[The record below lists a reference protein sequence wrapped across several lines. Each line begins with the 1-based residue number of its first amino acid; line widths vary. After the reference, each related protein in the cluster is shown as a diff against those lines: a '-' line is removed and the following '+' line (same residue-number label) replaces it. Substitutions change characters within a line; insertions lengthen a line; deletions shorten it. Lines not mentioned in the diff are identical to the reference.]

1 MPGDDGVLY
10 LVPADIVEAWR
21 SQFRQ
26 DAADHPEANYA
37 RRADA
42 DLRRTVT
49 DVPSDVREQAAEAAD
64 KLGRYLN
71 ARKLRDAPPPPAI
84 PPPPE
89 EALLLPPDPALERP
103 RPRRTLPTP
112 PAQGAR
118 PRRPLGTPT
127 GPPAPRG
134 VKRRR
139 LDMYGRATA
148 TAADDDD
155 DDDEVE
161 LFDQEVFHQ
170 LLPTIRPKA
179 REMLRRIRQARP
191 PGVTF
196 GPGLGR
202 VFVDGRAIPD
212 MGYLLNDALGTRL
225 RARSADSPGY
235 NAFMRLIE
243 GSQVPTRMLSLPYQ
257 SRAVLRHM
265 SEDGEV
271 GEELEVWRSARS
283 PRGIKRPG
291 ARSVVASWVNPPR

>member
-49 DVPSDVREQAAEAAD
+49 DVPSNVREQAAEAAD

-71 ARKLRDAPPPPAI
+71 ARKLRDAPPPPAV

-89 EALLLPPDPALERP
+89 EALLLPPDPALPQRA
-103 RPRRTLPTP
+103 P
-112 PAQGAR
+112 PALDAR
-118 PRRPLGTPT
+118 PPPT
-127 GPPAPRG
+127 APPAPRG

-155 DDDEVE
+155 DDDDDDEVE

-170 LLPTIRPKA
+170 LLPTLRSKA
-179 REMLRRIRQARP
+179 REMLRRIRRARP

-202 VFVDGRAIPD
+202 VYVDGRAIPD

-225 RARSADSPGY
+225 RARSAGSPGY

-271 GEELEVWRSARS
+271 GEELEVLRSARS

>member
-10 LVPADIVEAWR
+10 LVPSDIVEAWR

-26 DAADHPEANYA
+26 DEADHPEANYA

-49 DVPSDVREQAAEAAD
+49 DVPSNVREQAAEAAD

-89 EALLLPPDPALERP
+89 EALLLPPDPALPQRA
-103 RPRRTLPTP
+103 P
-112 PAQGAR
+112 PALDAR
-118 PRRPLGTPT
+118 PRRPPPT
-127 GPPAPRG
+127 APPAPRG

-155 DDDEVE
+155 DDDDDDEVE

-170 LLPTIRPKA
+170 LLPTLRSKA
-179 REMLRRIRQARP
+179 REMLRRIRRARP

-202 VFVDGRAIPD
+202 VYVDGRAIPD

-225 RARSADSPGY
+225 RARSAGSPGY

-257 SRAVLRHM
+257 SRAVLRRM

-283 PRGIKRPG
+283 PRGIKRQG
-291 ARSVVASWVNPPR
+291 GRSVVASWVNPPR